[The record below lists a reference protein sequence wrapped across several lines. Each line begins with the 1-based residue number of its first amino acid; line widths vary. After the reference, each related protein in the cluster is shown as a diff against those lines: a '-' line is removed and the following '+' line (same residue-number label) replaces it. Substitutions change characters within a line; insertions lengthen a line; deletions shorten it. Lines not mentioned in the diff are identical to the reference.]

1 MSRQSL
7 GEMLQRRLLFVGLV
21 AAGLLTPTLA
31 SAQSDLDEA
40 YQKEFAHLEA
50 QKRALK
56 KRLKILEN
64 DRKQAVEEAERKRD
78 HLQGE
83 LTALRQ
89 TRDDLKRQLRKLDER
104 SKSNGQGPEILER
117 TFKQASSTL
126 ADYPMEFQP
135 PEEPGQYKGALP
147 TLFVRGTDAIERSR
161 SIRVGSGEFFLPDGT
176 KTDGEIV
183 RIGHVAAYGLSEDHA
198 GALAP
203 AGKGRLK
210 LWDEPTADTA
220 RAVADGESPGTLET
234 FLFES
239 LDEEV
244 DQKAEET
251 WYQTVQNGG
260 IVAWV
265 IVGLGLLGV
274 LMVLARAVTLAW
286 TGSNARRVVREVTG
300 QVADG
305 QSSDALEYCEEAS
318 GAASRI
324 LSTALDNIT
333 RDRGEIEDLVSE
345 AMMREAPR
353 IERFGSAILVLAAV
367 APLLGLLGTVTGMIA
382 TFDIITEFGTGD
394 PRMLSG
400 GISEALITTQFGL
413 AVAIPLLLVGN
424 LLKGWAERIQSRLE
438 RGALR
443 VVNLVELGTAESAE
457 PEAAPSDVPTPES
470 DGGDRDA
477 NSEALGA
484 I

>member
-1 MSRQSL
+1 MR
-7 GEMLQRRLLFVGLV
+7 RRLLVVAVV
-21 AAGLLTPTLA
+21 AAGLVVPGIA
-31 SAQSDLDEA
+31 SAQSNLDRA

-56 KRLKILEN
+56 KRLESLE
-64 DRKQAVEEAERKRD
+64 KKEKTAVQEAKTKRD
-78 HLQGE
+78 RLQGE

-89 TRDDLKRQLRKLDER
+89 QRDDLKRELRKLDER
-104 SKSNGQGPEILER
+104 AKGKGRGPEVLKR

-126 ADYPMEFQP
+126 ADYPMALEV
-135 PEEPGQYKGALP
+135 PETSGQYRDALP
-147 TLFVRGTDAIERSR
+147 TLFARGTEAIARSR
-161 SIRVGSGEFFLPDGT
+161 SVRVESGRFFLPDGT
-176 KTDGEIV
+176 QTEGNIV
-183 RIGHVAAYGLSEDHA
+183 RVGKVAAYGVSENHA

-210 LWDEPTADTA
+210 LWKEPTAETA
-220 RAVADGESPGTLET
+220 EAVASGNAPDTMKA

-239 LDEEV
+239 LDEDVE
-244 DQKAEET
+244 QSSEET
-251 WYQTVQNGG
+251 WVETVNNGG
-260 IVAWV
+260 VVAWV
-265 IVGLGLLGV
+265 IVGLGLLGI
-274 LMVLARAVTLAW
+274 LLVLARAVTLGW
-286 TGSNARRVVREVTG
+286 TGANAKRVVRDVTER
-300 QVADG
+300 VANG
-305 QSSDALEYCEEAS
+305 KYGDALEYCEDS
-318 GAASRI
+318 RGAASRI
-324 LSTALDNIT
+324 LGTALGNIT
-333 RDRGEIEDLVSE
+333 RDRDEIEDLVSE
-345 AMMREAPR
+345 AMLREAPR

-367 APLLGLLGTVTGMIA
+367 APLLGLLGTVTGMIS

-443 VVNLVELGTAESAE
+443 VVNLVELGTTDSQE
-457 PEAAPSDVPTPES
+457 PEAAPADVPTPES
-470 DGGDRDA
+470 DGGERDA